1 MLLYIMELLK
11 ISVYLSLLIQVLTGF
26 FDFYV
31 IQLNIPSKLIVLKQ
45 ALIME
50 LIVQI
55 VEGIFYV
62 WLALNIASVDN
73 ITPHRYYDWYLTT
86 PTMLVTLCVYLIYL
100 RNDESNIETK
110 DSLIKIVYDNLNTLI
125 PIIFLNFV
133 MLTSGYLAEI
143 KQISKTP
150 GILFGFIPFLIYFYL
165 IYENFAKYSKL
176 GFNLF
181 LFFFVVWF
189 SYGIAALMSYKT
201 KNIMYNILDLFAKN
215 FFGVYLGLVVLKF
228 M

>member
-1 MLLYIMELLK
+1 MDLLK
-11 ISVYLSLLIQVLTGF
+11 ISVYLSLLIQVLTGL

-31 IQLNIPSKLIVLKQ
+31 IQLNIPSKIILLKQ
-45 ALIME
+45 VLIME

-62 WLALNIASVDN
+62 WLALNIASVAN

-86 PTMLVTLCVYLIYL
+86 PTMLVSLCIYL
-100 RNDESNIETK
+100 TYLKNDEANIETK
-110 DSLIKIVYDNLNTLI
+110 DSLIKIVYDNLNILI

-133 MLTSGYLAEI
+133 MLTSGYLTEI
-143 KQISKTP
+143 KIISKPP
-150 GILFGFIPFLIYFYL
+150 GVLFGFIPFLIYFYL
-165 IYENFAKYSKL
+165 IYENFAKFSQS
-176 GFNLF
+176 GFRLF

-189 SYGIAALMSYKT
+189 TYGIAALMNYKT

-215 FFGVYLGLVVLKF
+215 FFGVYLGFVVLNS

>member
-1 MLLYIMELLK
+1 MELLK
-11 ISVYLSLLIQVLTGF
+11 ISIYLSLLIQVFTGL
-26 FDFYV
+26 FDYYV
-31 IQLNIPSKLIVLKQ
+31 IKLNIPSKLIVLKQ
-45 ALIME
+45 VLIME

-55 VEGIFYV
+55 VEGIFYI
-62 WLALNIASVDN
+62 WLALNIASVAN

-133 MLTSGYLAEI
+133 MLTSGYLTEI
-143 KQISKTP
+143 KKISKIP

-165 IYENFAKYSKL
+165 IYENFAKFSQS
-176 GFNLF
+176 GFRIF

-189 SYGIAALMSYKT
+189 TYGIAALMNYNT

-215 FFGVYLGLVVLKF
+215 FFGLYLGFVVLNS

>member
-1 MLLYIMELLK
+1 MELLK

-26 FDFYV
+26 FDFYI
-31 IQLNIPSKLIVLKQ
+31 IQLNIPSKLLVLKQ

-215 FFGVYLGLVVLKF
+215 FFGVYLGLVVLNF

>member
-1 MLLYIMELLK
+1 MELLK

-26 FDFYV
+26 FDFYI
-31 IQLNIPSKLIVLKQ
+31 IQLNIPSKLLVLKQ

-133 MLTSGYLAEI
+133 MLTCGYLTEI
-143 KQISKTP
+143 KKISKTP

-189 SYGIAALMSYKT
+189 AYGIAALMSYKT

-215 FFGVYLGLVVLKF
+215 FFGVYLGLVVLNF